1 MKNDYLLVLGAS
13 IMDIF
18 GFSTSNYRSYN
29 STPGKIKMSFGG
41 VCRNIAENSA
51 RIGINT
57 KFLSVLGDDE
67 CGKSIL
73 EHSRE
78 IGYNMEDSMIIKGA
92 STPTYLAILDE
103 NGEMVSAISDMKSLN
118 AMTEEFIDSKKE
130 LIKNAKYVV
139 VDSDN
144 PKILSYILKNFSK
157 ETNFILDPVSA
168 EKATWVK
175 DMIKDF
181 HTIKPNRHEAE
192 ILAGFPIKDTEDLI
206 RASNY
211 FLSLGIKKVYIS
223 LDSEGIFYNDGE
235 KCGKVKALDVIV
247 KNVTGAGDSFVAG
260 IGHGYM
266 NKLDEVDIV
275 KFSMA
280 MSIITIAD
288 EATIHPQ
295 MCLNKVLEEI
305 DKIKWIEETY
315 NV

>member
-18 GFSTSNYRSYN
+18 GFSTSNYRAYN

-223 LDSEGIFYNDGE
+223 LDSEGIFYNNG
-235 KCGKVKALDVIV
+235 KQCRKVKALDVIV

-288 EATIHPQ
+288 EATIHPE

>member
-18 GFSTSNYRSYN
+18 GFSTSNYRAYN

-223 LDSEGIFYNDGE
+223 LDSEGIFYNNG
-235 KCGKVKALDVIV
+235 KQCGKVKALDVIV

-288 EATIHPQ
+288 EATIHPE
-295 MCLNKVLEEI
+295 MCLNKVLE
-305 DKIKWIEETY
+305 
-315 NV
+315 

>member
-18 GFSTSNYRSYN
+18 GFSTSNYRAYN

-181 HTIKPNRHEAE
+181 YTIKPNRHEAE

-223 LDSEGIFYNDGE
+223 LDSEGIFYNNG
-235 KCGKVKALDVIV
+235 KQCGKVKALDVIV

>member
-18 GFSTSNYRSYN
+18 GFSTSNYRAYN
-29 STPGKIKMSFGG
+29 STPGRIKMSFGG

>member
-18 GFSTSNYRSYN
+18 GFSTSNYRAYN

-73 EHSRE
+73 EHSKE

-103 NGEMVSAISDMKSLN
+103 NGEMVSAIADMKSLN

-223 LDSEGIFYNDGE
+223 LDSEGIFYNNG
-235 KCGKVKALDVIV
+235 KQCGKVKALDVIV

>member
-18 GFSTSNYRSYN
+18 GFSTSNYRAYN

-175 DMIKDF
+175 DMIKDI

>member
-18 GFSTSNYRSYN
+18 GFSTSNYRAYN

-67 CGKSIL
+67 CGKSML

>member
-18 GFSTSNYRSYN
+18 GFSTSNYRAYN

-192 ILAGFPIKDTEDLI
+192 ILTGFPIKDTEDLI

>member
-18 GFSTSNYRSYN
+18 GFSTSNYRAYN

-57 KFLSVLGDDE
+57 KFLAVLGDDE

>member
-1 MKNDYLLVLGAS
+1 
-13 IMDIF
+13 MDIF
-18 GFSTSNYRSYN
+18 GFSTSNYRAYN

-175 DMIKDF
+175 DMNKDF

-223 LDSEGIFYNDGE
+223 LDSEGIFYNNG
-235 KCGKVKALDVIV
+235 KQCGKVKALDVIV

-288 EATIHPQ
+288 EATIHPE

>member
-18 GFSTSNYRSYN
+18 GFSTSNYRAYN

-192 ILAGFPIKDTEDLI
+192 ILAGCPIKDTEDLI

>member
-1 MKNDYLLVLGAS
+1 
-13 IMDIF
+13 
-18 GFSTSNYRSYN
+18 
-29 STPGKIKMSFGG
+29 
-41 VCRNIAENSA
+41 
-51 RIGINT
+51 
-57 KFLSVLGDDE
+57 
-67 CGKSIL
+67 
-73 EHSRE
+73 
-78 IGYNMEDSMIIKGA
+78 MEDSMIIKGA

-223 LDSEGIFYNDGE
+223 LDSEGIFYNNG
-235 KCGKVKALDVIV
+235 KQCGKVKALDVIV

-288 EATIHPQ
+288 ESTIHPE

>member
-18 GFSTSNYRSYN
+18 GFSTSNYRAYN

-295 MCLNKVLEEI
+295 MCLNKVLEDI

>member
-13 IMDIF
+13 IIDIF
-18 GFSTSNYRSYN
+18 GFSTSNYRAYN

-103 NGEMVSAISDMKSLN
+103 NGEMVSAIADMKSLN

-223 LDSEGIFYNDGE
+223 LDSEGIFYNNG
-235 KCGKVKALDVIV
+235 KQCGKVKALDVIV

>member
-18 GFSTSNYRSYN
+18 GFSTSNYRAYN

-223 LDSEGIFYNDGE
+223 LDSEGIFYNNG
-235 KCGKVKALDVIV
+235 KQCGKVKALDVIV

>member
-18 GFSTSNYRSYN
+18 GFSTSNYRAYN

-181 HTIKPNRHEAE
+181 HTIKPNRHGAE

>member
-18 GFSTSNYRSYN
+18 GFSTSNYREYN

-223 LDSEGIFYNDGE
+223 LDSEGIFYNNG
-235 KCGKVKALDVIV
+235 KQCGKVKALDVIV

-288 EATIHPQ
+288 EATIHPE

>member
-18 GFSTSNYRSYN
+18 GFSTSNYRAYN
-29 STPGKIKMSFGG
+29 STPGRIKMSFGG

-103 NGEMVSAISDMKSLN
+103 NGEMVSAISDMKNLN

>member
-1 MKNDYLLVLGAS
+1 
-13 IMDIF
+13 MDIF
-18 GFSTSNYRSYN
+18 GFSTSNYRAYN

>member
-1 MKNDYLLVLGAS
+1 MKNGYLLVLGAS

-18 GFSTSNYRSYN
+18 GFSTSNYRAYN

-51 RIGINT
+51 RIGVNT

-67 CGKSIL
+67 SGRSIL

-103 NGEMVSAISDMKSLN
+103 NGEMVSAIADMKSLN
-118 AMTEEFIDSKKE
+118 AMTEEFIDSKEE

-168 EKATWVK
+168 EKANWVK

-192 ILAGFPIKDTEDLI
+192 ILAGFPIKDTEDLLK
-206 RASNY
+206 ASNY

-223 LDSEGIFYNDGE
+223 LDSEGIFYNNGKE
-235 KCGKVKALDVIV
+235 CGKVKALDVKV

-260 IGHGYM
+260 IGYGYM
-266 NKLDEVDIV
+266 NELKEVDIV

-288 EATIHPQ
+288 EATIHPD
-295 MCLNKVLEEI
+295 MCLNKVKEEI
-305 DKIKWIEETY
+305 NKIKWVEETY

>member
-18 GFSTSNYRSYN
+18 GFSTSNYRAYN

-223 LDSEGIFYNDGE
+223 LDSEGIFYNNG
-235 KCGKVKALDVIV
+235 KQCGKVKALDVIV

-260 IGHGYM
+260 IVHGYI

-288 EATIHPQ
+288 EATIHPE

>member
-18 GFSTSNYRSYN
+18 GFSTSNYRAYN

-288 EATIHPQ
+288 EATIHPE

>member
-18 GFSTSNYRSYN
+18 GFSTSNYRAYN

-235 KCGKVKALDVIV
+235 KCEKVKALDVIV

>member
-18 GFSTSNYRSYN
+18 GFSTSNYRAYN

-175 DMIKDF
+175 DMIKNF

-223 LDSEGIFYNDGE
+223 LDSEGIFYNNG
-235 KCGKVKALDVIV
+235 KQCGKVKALDVIV

-288 EATIHPQ
+288 EATIHPE

>member
-18 GFSTSNYRSYN
+18 GFSTSNYRAYN

-235 KCGKVKALDVIV
+235 KCGQVKALDVIV

>member
-18 GFSTSNYRSYN
+18 GFSTSNYRAYN

-235 KCGKVKALDVIV
+235 K
-247 KNVTGAGDSFVAG
+247 
-260 IGHGYM
+260 
-266 NKLDEVDIV
+266 
-275 KFSMA
+275 
-280 MSIITIAD
+280 
-288 EATIHPQ
+288 
-295 MCLNKVLEEI
+295 
-305 DKIKWIEETY
+305 
-315 NV
+315 

>member
-1 MKNDYLLVLGAS
+1 MKNDYLLVLGSS

-18 GFSTSNYRSYN
+18 GFSTSNYRAYN

-51 RIGINT
+51 RIGVNT

-67 CGKSIL
+67 GGRSIL

-103 NGEMVSAISDMKSLN
+103 NGEMVSAIADMKSLN

-144 PKILSYILKNFSK
+144 PKILSYILENFSK

-192 ILAGFPIKDTEDLI
+192 ILAGFPIKDTEDLLK
-206 RASNY
+206 ASNY

-223 LDSEGIFYNDGE
+223 LDSEGIFYNNGKE
-235 KCGKVKALDVIV
+235 CGKVKALDVVV

-288 EATIHPQ
+288 EATIHPE
-295 MCLNKVLEEI
+295 MSLNRVIEEI
-305 DKIKWIEETY
+305 NKIKWVEDTI
-315 NV
+315 

>member
-18 GFSTSNYRSYN
+18 GFSTSSYRPYN

-41 VCRNIAENSA
+41 GCRNIAENSA
-51 RIGINT
+51 RIGVNT
-57 KFLSVLGDDE
+57 RFLSVLGDDE
-67 CGKSIL
+67 GGRSIL

-78 IGYNMEDSMIIKGA
+78 IGYNMEESMIIKGA

-103 NGEMVSAISDMKSLN
+103 NGEMVSAIADMKSLN

-144 PKILSYILKNFSK
+144 PKILSYILENFSK

-175 DMIKDF
+175 DMIKNF

-192 ILAGFPIKDTEDLI
+192 ILAGFPIKDTEDLL

-223 LDSEGIFYNDGE
+223 LDSEGIFYNNGKE
-235 KCGKVKALDVIV
+235 CGKIKALDVTV

-260 IGHGYM
+260 IGYGYM
-266 NKLDEVDIV
+266 NNLSEVDIV

-288 EATIHPQ
+288 ESTIHPQ
-295 MCLNKVLEEI
+295 MSLNKVKEEI
-305 DKIKWIEETY
+305 NKIKWIEDTY
-315 NV
+315 NI

>member
-18 GFSTSNYRSYN
+18 GFSTSNYRAYN

-157 ETNFILDPVSA
+157 ETNFILDPESA

-211 FLSLGIKKVYIS
+211 FLS
-223 LDSEGIFYNDGE
+223 
-235 KCGKVKALDVIV
+235 
-247 KNVTGAGDSFVAG
+247 
-260 IGHGYM
+260 
-266 NKLDEVDIV
+266 
-275 KFSMA
+275 
-280 MSIITIAD
+280 
-288 EATIHPQ
+288 
-295 MCLNKVLEEI
+295 
-305 DKIKWIEETY
+305 
-315 NV
+315 

>member
-18 GFSTSNYRSYN
+18 GFSTSNYRAYN

-92 STPTYLAILDE
+92 STPTYLTILDE

-223 LDSEGIFYNDGE
+223 LDSEGIFYNNG
-235 KCGKVKALDVIV
+235 KQCGKVKALDVIV

-288 EATIHPQ
+288 EATIHPE

>member
-18 GFSTSNYRSYN
+18 GFSTSNYRAYN

-181 HTIKPNRHEAE
+181 HTIKTNRHEAE

>member
-18 GFSTSNYRSYN
+18 GFSTSNYRAYN

-103 NGEMVSAISDMKSLN
+103 NGEMVSAISDMKRLN

>member
-18 GFSTSNYRSYN
+18 GFSTSNYRAYN

-305 DKIKWIEETY
+305 DKIKWIEEIY

>member
-18 GFSTSNYRSYN
+18 GFSTSNYRAYN

-223 LDSEGIFYNDGE
+223 LDSEGIFYNNG
-235 KCGKVKALDVIV
+235 KQCGKVKALDVIV

-288 EATIHPQ
+288 EATIHPEI
-295 MCLNKVLEEI
+295 CLNKVLEEI

-315 NV
+315 NI

>member
-18 GFSTSNYRSYN
+18 GFSTSNYRAYN

-144 PKILSYILKNFSK
+144 PKVLSYILKNFSK

-223 LDSEGIFYNDGE
+223 LDSEGIFYNNG
-235 KCGKVKALDVIV
+235 KQCGKVKALDVIV

-288 EATIHPQ
+288 EATIHPE

>member
-18 GFSTSNYRSYN
+18 GFSTSNYRAYN

-103 NGEMVSAISDMKSLN
+103 NGEMVSAIADMKSLN

-223 LDSEGIFYNDGE
+223 LDSEGIFYNNG
-235 KCGKVKALDVIV
+235 KQCGKVKALDVIV

-260 IGHGYM
+260 IGHGYI
-266 NKLDEVDIV
+266 NKLDQVDIV

-295 MCLNKVLEEI
+295 MCLNKVLKEI

>member
-18 GFSTSNYRSYN
+18 GFSTSNYRAYN
-29 STPGKIKMSFGG
+29 STPGKIKISFGG